1 MAELPL
7 VFFTVLSQSAA
18 GLVIIGF
25 IAYLLKELDQ
35 KKLNALNF
43 IALAMFGIGF
53 VIGMLHLG
61 HPFRAINI
69 IYGIGR
75 SPMSNESVLSG
86 AFGGLLLATIFL
98 NYRGKAAL
106 AKMCNITTVVISIIF
121 AWSTTNVYQ
130 FETVPTWGNSF
141 TPFQMWMTVLMGGG
155 AVALSLGA
163 KKSGAIALLVG
174 VVLSLLFKPEYYA
187 FINHIAPEL
196 APQQWLFW
204 GIQLLCIAFGGFI
217 AISSLLKKDSYAL
230 LLTGASLVMIGEF
243 SARAAFYNLWMITM

>member
-18 GLVIIGF
+18 GLIILG
-25 IAYLLKELDQ
+25 LLAFYFKELDQ
-35 KKLNALNF
+35 TKLNTLNV
-43 IALAMFGIGF
+43 IGLLMFGVGF
-53 VIGMLHLG
+53 LIGMLHLG

-75 SPMSNESVLSG
+75 SPMSNESMLSG
-86 AFGGLLLATIFL
+86 AFGGLLLLTIVL
-98 NYRGKAAL
+98 NFKSKQPL
-106 AKMCNITTVVISIIF
+106 AKVCNIVTVLVAFVF

-155 AVALSLGA
+155 SVALFIGA
-163 KKSGAIALLVG
+163 KKIGAIALLIG
-174 VVLSLLFKPEYYA
+174 VLLSLLFKPEYFL
-187 FINHIAPEL
+187 FINQIAPEL
-196 APQQWLFW
+196 AAQQWFFW
-204 GIQLLCIAFGGFI
+204 GVQLVCIAFGGFI
-217 AISSLLKKDSYAL
+217 ALSSLLHKNYHKIFL
-230 LLTGASLVMIGEF
+230 FGAILVMVGEF